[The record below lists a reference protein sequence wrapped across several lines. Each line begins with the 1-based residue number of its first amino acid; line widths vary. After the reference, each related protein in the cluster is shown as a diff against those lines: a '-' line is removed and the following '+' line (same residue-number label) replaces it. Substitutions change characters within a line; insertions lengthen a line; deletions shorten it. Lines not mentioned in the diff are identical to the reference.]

1 MDVIL
6 LERIRNLGD
15 LGDMVSV
22 KAGYARNY
30 LVPYK
35 KAVIAN
41 EENRASFEARRAE
54 LEKAQAES
62 LAKAQA
68 RADALNGQ
76 SITITGKAGDE
87 GRLFGS
93 IGTRD
98 IADALVKKGLEV
110 AKSEVHLPEGPIK
123 SIGSR
128 EVQISLHPEVSATV
142 IVEVVAE

>member
-22 KAGYARNY
+22 KSGYARNY
-30 LVPYK
+30 LVPFK

-41 EENRASFEARRAE
+41 EENRANFEARRAE

-76 SITITGKAGDE
+76 TITIKGNAGEE

-98 IADALVKKGLEV
+98 IAEALVARGLEV
-110 AKSEVHLPEGPIK
+110 AKVEVQLPEGPIK
-123 SIGSR
+123 STGTR
-128 EVQISLHPEVSATV
+128 EVQINLHPEVQATITV
-142 IVEVVAE
+142 AVEAE

>member
-22 KAGYARNY
+22 KAGYARNF

-41 EENRASFEARRAE
+41 EENRANFEARRAE
-54 LEKAQAES
+54 LEKVQAES

-76 SITITGKAGDE
+76 TVTITGNAGEE

-98 IADALVKKGLEV
+98 IAEALVKQGLEV
-110 AKSEVHLPEGPIK
+110 AKSEVQLPEGPIK
-123 SIGSR
+123 TTGSR
-128 EVQISLHPEVSATV
+128 EVQINLHPEVHATV
-142 IVEVVAE
+142 TVVVAAE